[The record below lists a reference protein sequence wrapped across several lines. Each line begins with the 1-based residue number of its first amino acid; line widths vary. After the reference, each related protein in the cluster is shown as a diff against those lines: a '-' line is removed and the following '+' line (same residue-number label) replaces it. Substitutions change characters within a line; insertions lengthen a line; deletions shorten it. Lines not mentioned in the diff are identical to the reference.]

1 MYVCQK
7 YVCTY
12 YFRMLSK
19 KIKVLR
25 PLKAMPLIR
34 KREKQGLSLECH
46 HKVFTAVTYMAKL
59 FPLDILKSTFSIIYL
74 YKLKKSSNVL
84 YLDGGTFNYVIW
96 FFQVIVQLLCHWN
109 FNYQI
114 LSNKKRLQHLKSSKG
129 YEAFFKTFSHQI
141 AAAAA
146 TLKVNFFENPR
157 PFSPLGLKIS
167 PSTTHYHKRILY
179 LEHPAQKSLNISSS
193 YFFLVFP

>member
-1 MYVCQK
+1 
-7 YVCTY
+7 
-12 YFRMLSK
+12 
-19 KIKVLR
+19 
-25 PLKAMPLIR
+25 
-34 KREKQGLSLECH
+34 
-46 HKVFTAVTYMAKL
+46 MAKL
-59 FPLDILKSTFSIIYL
+59 FPLDILKSTFSIIHF

-84 YLDGGTFNYVIW
+84 YLDGGTFNDVIL

-114 LSNKKRLQHLKSSKG
+114 LSNKKGYSIWRVLKDMRP
-129 YEAFFKTFSHQI
+129 FFKTFSHQI

-193 YFFLVFP
+193 YFFLVFPK

>member
-1 MYVCQK
+1 MISRKLFEILQRGEKGGNPFIYMEVPTFAMYVCWK

-59 FPLDILKSTFSIIYL
+59 FPLDILKSTFSIIHF

-84 YLDGGTFNYVIW
+84 YLDGGTFNDVIW

-114 LSNKKRLQHLKSSKG
+114 LSNKKG
-129 YEAFFKTFSHQI
+129 YSI
-141 AAAAA
+141 
-146 TLKVNFFENPR
+146 
-157 PFSPLGLKIS
+157 
-167 PSTTHYHKRILY
+167 
-179 LEHPAQKSLNISSS
+179 
-193 YFFLVFP
+193 